1 MYSHDLIANVF
12 LEILAKTTKSYF
24 RFNKCNLLPL
34 RDANTTSKNNTE

>member
-1 MYSHDLIANVF
+1 MYSHDLIGNVF
-12 LEILAKTTKSYF
+12 LEILAKTKSYF